1 MIDILGLNDCADTFI
16 GSPMLR
22 GISGG
27 EKKRTSIGCE
37 LISDPKILFL
47 KDEEILQ
54 ASKKYL
60 DLETTNITE
69 FLKNVNKGNI

>member
-1 MIDILGLNDCADTFI
+1 MPA
-16 GSPMLR
+16 
-22 GISGG
+22 
-27 EKKRTSIGCE
+27 KKVGFTSIWIDAGYE
-37 LISDPKILFL
+37 NFSDDI
-47 KDEEILQ
+47 Q